1 MTMNDF
7 NDWVGRTETKHALID
22 PTAIAALAATLDVA
36 DAPGSGESV
45 PPGWQWLFFN
55 PVAAQ
60 RVLGEDGHPRRDVEG
75 SFLPPIPLPRRMWAG
90 SRINYLAA
98 VPIGSQAARTSQ
110 ILKISPKAGRSGS
123 MCFVTVSH
131 TIAVDGRVCAV
142 EEQDIVYRE
151 AATATATAP
160 VVAEAASPAPVQWRD
175 HLVPSTTLLFRYSAL
190 TFNGH
195 RIHYDLPYARDV
207 EFYRGL
213 VVHGPLTATL
223 LQQFAARCK
232 PGQRLAS
239 FEFKGV
245 SPLYC
250 GEPMELQAWE
260 DPLTSALHL
269 RAVNAQG
276 AAGMQASAKWA

>member
-1 MTMNDF
+1 MTLNDF
-7 NDWVGRTETKHALID
+7 NHWVGRTETKHALID
-22 PTAIAALAATLDVA
+22 PAAVAALAATLDA
-36 DAPGSGESV
+36 TDAPGHGKSL
-45 PPGWQWLFFN
+45 PTGWQWLFFN

-60 RVLGEDGHPRRDVEG
+60 RLLGDDGHPRRDVEG

-98 VPIGSQAARTSQ
+98 IPIGSQAARTSR

-131 TIAVDGRVCAV
+131 TIAVDDRVCVV

-151 AATATATAP
+151 AATATASVAAEPGAAAP
-160 VVAEAASPAPVQWRD
+160 IQWRD
-175 HLVPSTTLLFRYSAL
+175 QLVPTTALLFRYSAL

-195 RIHYDLPYARDV
+195 RIHYDLPYAQDV

-223 LQQFAARCK
+223 LQQFAGRCK
-232 PGQRLAS
+232 PGQHLKN

-245 SPLYC
+245 SPMYC
-250 GEPMELQAWE
+250 GERMELQAWE
-260 DPLTSALHL
+260 DQSSGALQL

-276 AAGMQASAKWA
+276 AAGMQALATWA